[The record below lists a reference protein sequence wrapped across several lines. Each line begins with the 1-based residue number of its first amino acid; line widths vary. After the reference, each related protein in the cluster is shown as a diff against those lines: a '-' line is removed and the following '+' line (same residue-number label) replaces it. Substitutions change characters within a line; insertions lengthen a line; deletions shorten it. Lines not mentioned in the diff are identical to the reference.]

1 MVGTP
6 PATPAKCAMWCSAI
20 SPRQK
25 TALLRTTGDASFDA
39 PETLRDV
46 CPRVRELDL
55 RANLIGDWAAV
66 AAGSDV
72 ERPRVDV
79 ELIIRAHEEEE
90 ALTDLF
96 E

>member
-1 MVGTP
+1 
-6 PATPAKCAMWCSAI
+6 
-20 SPRQK
+20 
-25 TALLRTTGDASFDA
+25 
-39 PETLRDV
+39 
-46 CPRVRELDL
+46 
-55 RANLIGDWAAV
+55 V
-66 AAGSDV
+66 AAGSVV